1 MPRGGAR
8 PGAGRKPDPKPQVF
22 HLVPAGEPDPLD
34 DKPAKPPAVFVAPP
48 AKHELAM
55 AASKPPELI
64 PVQEHFDDPEDFFR
78 AVMNSA
84 ATEGTLRLNAAKA
97 LAALKKTAAPP
108 KPPPLGKKAQR
119 DLAARAAAASLA
131 GEHDDIA

>member
-8 PGAGRKPDPKPQVF
+8 PGAGRKPDLEKVVQRELGRQVSD
-22 HLVPAGEPDPLD
+22 L
-34 DKPAKPPAVFVAPP
+34 AKRSD
-48 AKHELAM
+48 LAL

-64 PVQEHFDDPEDFFR
+64 PVQDQFDNPEDFFR

-97 LAALKKTAAPP
+97 LAALKKPPAGATPAPP
-108 KPPPLGKKAQR
+108 KAPLPGKKAQR
-119 DLAARAAAASLA
+119 SVAAKAAAAALT
-131 GEHDDIA
+131 GEDDDDIS